1 MRHIVATIDSTSEQ
15 KQFSVGLRPSL
26 LQLEFERLI
35 LASDLWTQF
44 HTRLT
49 AGKIKLT
56 QNNVE

>member
-1 MRHIVATIDSTSEQ
+1 MRQIVATIDSISEQ

-26 LQLEFERLI
+26 LQLEHLI

-49 AGKIKLT
+49 AGKIKMT